1 MAKVA
6 IGFVLGF
13 LACVWTYELDATD
26 AFVGFGHKVALACE
40 NFRAEP
46 VPGLH
51 PPGALAR
58 DEIYW
63 LSQTGGLPPM

>member
-40 NFRAEP
+40 NCRT
-46 VPGLH
+46 
-51 PPGALAR
+51 GARLASAR
-58 DEIYW
+58 G
-63 LSQTGGLPPM
+63 SCTR

>member
-26 AFVGFGHKVALACE
+26 AFTRSRWPARISEPNRCPACI
-40 NFRAEP
+40 R
-46 VPGLH
+46 PGLLH
-51 PPGALAR
+51 EMRFIG
-58 DEIYW
+58 
-63 LSQTGGLPPM
+63 